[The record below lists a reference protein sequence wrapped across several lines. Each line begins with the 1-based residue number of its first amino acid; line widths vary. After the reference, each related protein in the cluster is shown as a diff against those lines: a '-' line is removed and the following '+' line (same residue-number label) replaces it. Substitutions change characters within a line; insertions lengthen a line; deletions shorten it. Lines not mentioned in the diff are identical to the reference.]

1 MSFLSSSRHPQNCSC
16 VPQSSLPFP
25 AQGML
30 QIWGSVHLS
39 APTCKL
45 EAVAQRQRDLS
56 GIDAPQTREKQ
67 KLLRTFGCATGLPRS
82 QPGASLARG
91 ATRGVSPGDPCSGFS
106 PCLRHPKKN
115 PKPWSCRHTAM
126 EWPRGECRYPGA
138 SHQAGSCC
146 SPGAQLSS
154 GRSEMLYLVCVS
166 MELPSLLAPP
176 PAAPTGYI
184 STRLIST

>member
-1 MSFLSSSRHPQNCSC
+1 
-16 VPQSSLPFP
+16 
-25 AQGML
+25 ML

-138 SHQAGSCC
+138 SSGWELLLPGGSAFQRPERDVVPCLCFYGITLPASSPSC
-146 SPGAQLSS
+146 SPHWLHLHEVNFDVKNSLPGAT
-154 GRSEMLYLVCVS
+154 
-166 MELPSLLAPP
+166 
-176 PAAPTGYI
+176 AAD
-184 STRLIST
+184 LK

>member
-1 MSFLSSSRHPQNCSC
+1 
-16 VPQSSLPFP
+16 
-25 AQGML
+25 ML

-45 EAVAQRQRDLS
+45 EAVAQRQRDLT

-106 PCLRHPKKN
+106 PCLRHPKKT
-115 PKPWSCRHTAM
+115 P
-126 EWPRGECRYPGA
+126 
-138 SHQAGSCC
+138 
-146 SPGAQLSS
+146 SPGAADTQPWSGHGENAGIQVPPIMLGAAAPRGLSFPAA
-154 GRSEMLYLVCVS
+154 GARCCTLFVFLWNYPPCW
-166 MELPSLLAPP
+166 LPLLQPP
-176 PAAPTGYI
+176 PATSPRG
-184 STRLIST
+184 